1 MLNLSPPRA
10 FTFLISLALI
20 GLAIASLYMR
30 IPTIGPTVVKFR
42 NWFFIGAYVVLA
54 LGIVSRSL

>member
-10 FTFLISLALI
+10 LTFFISLLLI

-30 IPTIGPTVVKFR
+30 IPTIGPMVVKHR
-42 NWFFIGAYVVLA
+42 TWFFVAAYAVLA
-54 LGIVSRSL
+54 LGVVTKSL